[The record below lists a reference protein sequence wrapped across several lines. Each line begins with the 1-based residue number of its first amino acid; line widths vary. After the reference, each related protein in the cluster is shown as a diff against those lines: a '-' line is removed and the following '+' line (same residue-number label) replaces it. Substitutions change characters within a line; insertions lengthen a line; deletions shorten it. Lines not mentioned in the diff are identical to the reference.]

1 MAFDGIVT
9 HAVTHELNERLASG
23 RIMKIHQPTDTDI
36 VMQIRTRN
44 GNVRLLLSA
53 SLSFPR
59 MHITNENYR
68 NPLEAPMFCM
78 LLRKYCEGAII
89 DGIHQINM
97 ERIIH
102 LDIRGR
108 DELGDARTKRIVLE
122 IMGRHSNL
130 ILMDPQSG
138 MIHDGLHHV
147 TPAVSRYRTVLPGRP
162 YVAPPPQRKINP
174 LVATKD
180 DFIRRIRF
188 NEGKIAKQI
197 VGAFDGISPLI
208 ADEIMYRAG
217 LPTQDS
223 LWRAFAEITDLVK
236 QQTYTPTFARTEHKE
251 YFSAIP
257 LTHLAHA
264 VTETFTTISECL
276 EAFYHGKAERD
287 AVKQRMHDLA
297 RLVINERNKNEKKIE
312 KLLETKQKAE
322 DASKYQI
329 YGELLTANLYQITR
343 GQPEANVI
351 NYYEE
356 EAPLLSIP
364 LDPALTPSENA
375 QAYFKRYTKAK
386 NSRAFVD
393 NQIAGAKEEILY
405 LDTVLQQIE
414 NAGLADI
421 EDIREELAEQGYLR
435 ARPSQGKKGNKQKNP
450 TLERYTSSEGVTI
463 YVGKNNKQNDYL
475 TNRLANPDDT
485 WLHTKDIPGSHVI
498 IRGTEFGET
507 TLMEAAN
514 LATYY
519 SKARQSSQVPVD
531 YTLVRHV
538 RKPKGAKPGFVIYE
552 QQKTQ
557 FVTPNDEI
565 IRTLMKT
572 KTTTS

>member
-23 RIMKIHQPTDTDI
+23 RIMKIYQPTDTDI

-89 DGIHQINM
+89 DGIHQIDM